1 MRVAVTSDTHGRQ
14 NWEMPPCD
22 VFVHAGDI
30 TGRGSIEETSRFAA
44 RLRDEMSSPHGP
56 RHAIIIPGNHDQCF
70 GLFPT
75 PVRELFGENVHVL
88 VDEAVILEGVRF
100 YGSPW
105 TPPFMRWHFMAD
117 ERRLASLYSDM
128 PDALDMLVTHGPP
141 RGILDPGWQEAHVG
155 STALVDAVAAR
166 KITHHV
172 FGHLHAAGG
181 QSIQSGTTTFH
192 NVAACNDQ
200 YVLVNQPKVIEVQPS
215 VGIGSTPACVPNS
228 VD

>member
-14 NWEMPPCD
+14 NWVMPQCD

-70 GLFPT
+70 ELFPT
-75 PVRELFGENVHVL
+75 PVRELFGKNVHVL
-88 VDEAVILEGVRF
+88 LDEAVTLDGVRF

-117 ERRLASLYSDM
+117 ERRLAALYSGM
-128 PDALDMLVTHGPP
+128 PDTLDMLVTHSPP

-155 STALVDAVAAR
+155 STAMADAVATR

-172 FGHLHAAGG
+172 FGHLHDAGG
-181 QSIQSGTTTFH
+181 QSIQIGATTFH
-192 NVAACNDQ
+192 NVAACNEQ
-200 YVLVNQPKVIEVQPS
+200 YVLVNQPKVIDVQVS
-215 VGIGSTPACVPNS
+215 M
-228 VD
+228 